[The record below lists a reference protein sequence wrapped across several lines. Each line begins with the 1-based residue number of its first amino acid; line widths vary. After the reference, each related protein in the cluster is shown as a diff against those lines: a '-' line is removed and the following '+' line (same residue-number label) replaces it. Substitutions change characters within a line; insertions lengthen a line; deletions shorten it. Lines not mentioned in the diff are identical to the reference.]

1 VQGSHLGLE
10 IDVST
15 FRSVQVLSDVQKC
28 VLDIL
33 GCSEVF
39 YTVCESS
46 IFQTLRNPVIGS
58 VLHAQIPPLDFFG
71 ATVLSTL
78 LTPLPGYPTAAVKEA
93 CFAVKETCV
102 AVKETCVAVKET
114 CAAVQW
120 LAGSAWTRRG
130 ASETL
135 PGCLFFERT
144 LTHTLFFT
152 RMVQRDFRSG
162 VDPVFVRPFS
172 QDHDAVC

>member
-102 AVKETCVAVKET
+102 AVKETS
-114 CAAVQW
+114 AAVQ
-120 LAGSAWTRRG
+120 
-130 ASETL
+130 ET
-135 PGCLFFERT
+135 CLDAQRSVGDTSWVPFF
-144 LTHTLFFT
+144 
-152 RMVQRDFRSG
+152 
-162 VDPVFVRPFS
+162 
-172 QDHDAVC
+172 